1 LTFLFSWLILL
12 ISKVKEQS
20 IIISSCPS
28 SYHIDF
34 YATVKENDEL
44 SIMASTGGNTVT
56 PSYKGI
62 ISTIEYV

>member
-1 LTFLFSWLILL
+1 ML
-12 ISKVKEQS
+12 VEQ
-20 IIISSCPS
+20 IK
-28 SYHIDF
+28 IDF

>member
-1 LTFLFSWLILL
+1 MMPPEKLYLFFIVVVFTIKFILGTIEL
-12 ISKVKEQS
+12 RWS
-20 IIISSCPS
+20 IGN
-28 SYHIDF
+28 
-34 YATVKENDEL
+34 ENDEL